1 MRKNKSGWIRIVEAF
16 TMIILITGI
25 FLLILDR
32 GNSTKDFSQ
41 EIYDKEQGILREIQ
55 LNNSLREG
63 ILSFDS
69 NSLPI
74 EWENF
79 PQDLKEKI
87 ISKTPSYLNCQAKI
101 CNVDSLCVLSETSSE
116 SIYAQSVTI
125 TASIE
130 KYSPRNL
137 KLFCWVK

>member
-74 EWENF
+74 EW
-79 PQDLKEKI
+79 
-87 ISKTPSYLNCQAKI
+87 
-101 CNVDSLCVLSETSSE
+101 
-116 SIYAQSVTI
+116 
-125 TASIE
+125 
-130 KYSPRNL
+130 
-137 KLFCWVK
+137 